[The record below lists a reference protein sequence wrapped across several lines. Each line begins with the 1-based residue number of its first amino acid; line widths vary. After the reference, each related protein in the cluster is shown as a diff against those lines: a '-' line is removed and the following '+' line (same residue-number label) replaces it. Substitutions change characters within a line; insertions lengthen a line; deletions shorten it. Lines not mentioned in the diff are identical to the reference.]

1 MLNATR
7 ICLCALLLSAANA
20 GADGLYR
27 WVDADGQ
34 VHFGDRPP
42 QSAKAEDIGGKLR
55 PINSA
60 DAPAAPQKA
69 ARGGQQAKLQ
79 QQYESRQRQEAQQ
92 QRQQMA
98 QACRQAQRDLHI
110 LQGRVMF
117 VDANGKEVKI
127 TERERQQ
134 RAAQLQRDIQRL
146 CS

>member
-7 ICLCALLLSAANA
+7 ICLCALLLTAASADAEE
-20 GADGLYR
+20 LYR

-42 QSAKAEDIGGKLR
+42 QSAKAEDIEDKLR

-60 DAPAAPQKA
+60 DAPTPHKA
-69 ARGGQQAKLQ
+69 ASGTQQANLQ
-79 QQYESRQRQEAQQ
+79 QQYESRQRQQAQQ
-92 QRQQMA
+92 QRRQVA
-98 QACRQAQRDLHI
+98 QACRKAQRDLHI

-134 RAAQLQRDIQRL
+134 RAAELQREISRV
-146 CS
+146 CG